1 MEKRI
6 SDRRA
11 LIIVMATVVFFLT
24 GILYVRANPTVMLI
38 TSGFVTIALAMLSGV
53 DWEDLNNDIC
63 NNISAFVPGLLIIL
77 AVGMIVGS
85 WIISGTIPFMIY
97 YGLKMLTPSW
107 FLASS
112 LMICIVISITTGTS
126 WGTISTVGIA
136 LMGVSQ
142 GLGIPL
148 PYTAGA
154 IVSGAIFG
162 DKLSPL
168 SDTTILASLV
178 SEVYIYDHMKY
189 MLLTTIPPMILA
201 LAMYLFLGRNAA
213 GTVGGD
219 NLNIILSTLEN
230 NFSLDPILILPP
242 LTVLILVARHKP
254 ALPTFAAGI
263 FIAGI
268 LAILVQEASLKDIS
282 NALYSGFS
290 KETGVQVVDKM
301 ILRGGIKSML
311 GTLALPIGAA
321 FFGAPLKTIGVIG
334 ILLRLVRDNA
344 KTQRALQLGTF
355 FVHSFLF
362 MIIGSYYVTFPLFGP
377 SVRPLYDEFDLHR
390 ANLSRLLEDTGT
402 AFAPVIPWSI
412 TGAFCSGTLNVP
424 TVDFI
429 IYSPIT
435 YGAQIFL
442 FLYIVVN
449 FRIAQRGE
457 EITKQRGV
465 D

>member
-362 MIIGSYYVTFPLFGP
+362 MIIGSYYVTFPLFGL

-457 EITKQRGV
+457 EITKQRGR
-465 D
+465 

>member
-63 NNISAFVPGLLIIL
+63 NNISAFVPGQLIIL
-77 AVGMIVGS
+77 AVGMSVGS
-85 WIISGTIPFMIY
+85 RIMSGTIPYMIY

-457 EITKQRGV
+457 EITKQRGR
-465 D
+465 

>member
-53 DWEDLNNDIC
+53 DWEELNGDIC
-63 NNISAFVPGLLIIL
+63 KNISAFVPGLLIIL

-85 WIISGTIPFMIY
+85 WIISGTIPLMIY

-112 LMICIVISITTGTS
+112 LLICIVISITTGTS

-168 SDTTILASLV
+168 SDTTILASVV

-201 LAMYLFLGRNAA
+201 FAMYLFLGRNAV
-213 GTVGGD
+213 GTVEGEQ
-219 NLNIILSTLEN
+219 LNIILSTLEN

-242 LTVLILVARHKP
+242 LTVLILVAMHKP
-254 ALPTFAAGI
+254 ALPTFAVGI

-268 LAILVQEASLKDIS
+268 LAIFVQEASLKDIS

-362 MIIGSYYVTFPLFGP
+362 MIIGSYYVTFPLLGP
-377 SVRPLYDEFDLHR
+377 SVRPLYDEFGLHR

-429 IYSPIT
+429 IYSPVT

-457 EITKQRGV
+457 EITKQRGR
-465 D
+465 

>member
-1 MEKRI
+1 METRI
-6 SDRRA
+6 TDRRA
-11 LIIVMATVVFFLT
+11 LMIVMATVVFFLT

-53 DWEDLNNDIC
+53 DWEELNADIC
-63 NNISAFVPGLLIIL
+63 QNISAFVPGLLIIL

-85 WIISGTIPFMIY
+85 WIISGTIPLMIY

-112 LMICIVISITTGTS
+112 LLICIVISITTGTS

-168 SDTTILASLV
+168 SDTTILASVV

-201 LAMYLFLGRNAA
+201 LAMYLFLGRNAV
-213 GTVGGD
+213 GTVEGEQ
-219 NLNIILSTLEN
+219 LNIILSTLEN
-230 NFSLDPILILPP
+230 NFSLNPILILPP
-242 LTVLILVARHKP
+242 LTVLILVAMHKP
-254 ALPTFAAGI
+254 ALPTFAVGI

-268 LAILVQEASLKDIS
+268 LAIFVQEASLKDIS

-362 MIIGSYYVTFPLFGP
+362 MIIGSYYVTFPLLGP
-377 SVRPLYDEFDLHR
+377 SVRPLYDEFGLHR

-442 FLYIVVN
+442 FLYIVLN
-449 FRIAQRGE
+449 FRIAQRGA
-457 EITKQRGV
+457 EITKQRGR
-465 D
+465 

>member
-457 EITKQRGV
+457 EITKQRGR
-465 D
+465 

>member
-53 DWEDLNNDIC
+53 DWEELNGDIC
-63 NNISAFVPGLLIIL
+63 KNISAFVPGLLIIL

-457 EITKQRGV
+457 EITKQRGR
-465 D
+465 